1 MVKIRLRKLGH
12 THNAFYRVVVSDSH
26 SPRDGRFI
34 EEIGYYNPYIKPT
47 EVKIDKEAAI
57 KWLKYGAKPSDTVN
71 RLFKIAGINK

>member
-34 EEIGYYNPYIKPT
+34 EEIGYYNPYVKPT
-47 EVKIDKEAAI
+47 EVKIDKDAAI
-57 KWLKYGAKPSDTVN
+57 KWLKNGAKPSDTVN